1 MVADALRERLDAGE
15 WLPGEVLP
23 SSAKLADEYGVS
35 RATAARAVR
44 VLAEET
50 GRVVIEP
57 SWGAFV
63 KAE

>member
-1 MVADALRERLDAGE
+1 MVAGALRERLEAGE

-23 SSAKLADEYGVS
+23 SSAGLADEYGVS

-50 GRVVIEP
+50 GRIVIEP